1 MKKKKFFLVVGT
13 IGMILITV
21 FIWGFEKNNSYRS
34 QSDARMRVSKI
45 IEGKS
50 KNYNLVFYKKDCPYC
65 KGAMFEFVKGAVD
78 SSLREGGA
86 ETLFVNTE
94 GKAGRELVKKY
105 HVRYAATVVKVRN
118 RKEVKK
124 MVYAEKVAGKYRA
137 KEEVVD
143 EVFRR

>member
-1 MKKKKFFLVVGT
+1 MKKKKFFLFVG
-13 IGMILITV
+13 IVGIILIAA

-34 QSDARMRVSKI
+34 QSDTRNSVSEI

-50 KNYNLVFYKKDCPYC
+50 KDYNLVFYKKGCPYC
-65 KGAMFEFVKGAVD
+65 KGAMFEIVKGAVD

-86 ETLFVNTE
+86 ETLFVDTE

-118 RKEVKK
+118 KKEVKK

>member
-1 MKKKKFFLVVGT
+1 MKNKFFLVVGT

-34 QSDARMRVSKI
+34 QSDARTSVSKI

-50 KNYNLVFYKKDCPYC
+50 KNYNLVFYKKGCPYC
-65 KGAMFEFVKGAVD
+65 QGAMFEIVKGAVD

>member
-1 MKKKKFFLVVGT
+1 MKKKKFFLFVG
-13 IGMILITV
+13 IVGIILIAA

-34 QSDARMRVSKI
+34 QSDTRNSVSEI

-50 KNYNLVFYKKDCPYC
+50 KDYNLVFYKKGCPYC
-65 KGAMFEFVKGAVD
+65 KGAMFEIVKGAVD

-86 ETLFVNTE
+86 ETLFVDTE

-105 HVRYAATVVKVRN
+105 HVRYTATVVKVRN
-118 RKEVKK
+118 KKEVKK

>member
-1 MKKKKFFLVVGT
+1 MKKFLLVVGT
-13 IGMILITV
+13 IGMILITAI
-21 FIWGFEKNNSYRS
+21 IWGFEKNNSYRS
-34 QSDARMRVSKI
+34 QSEARNSVSEV
-45 IEGKS
+45 IEGKR
-50 KNYNLVFYKKDCPYC
+50 KDYNLVFYKKGCPYC
-65 KGAMFEFVKGAVD
+65 KGAMFEIVKGAVD

-86 ETLFVNTE
+86 ETLFVDTE

-105 HVRYAATVVKVRN
+105 HVRYATTVVKVRN
-118 RKEVKK
+118 KKEVKK

>member
-1 MKKKKFFLVVGT
+1 MKKFLLVVGT
-13 IGMILITV
+13 IGMILITAI
-21 FIWGFEKNNSYRS
+21 IWGFEKNNSYRS
-34 QSDARMRVSKI
+34 QSEARNSVSEV
-45 IEGKS
+45 IEGKR
-50 KNYNLVFYKKDCPYC
+50 KDYNLVFYKKGCPYC
-65 KGAMFEFVKGAVD
+65 KGAVD

-86 ETLFVNTE
+86 ETLFVDTE

-118 RKEVKK
+118 KKEVKK